1 MIKSIDLNSIMN
13 KVIKYVKVFVL
24 LLCFLGNGF
33 VYAQIPSDLSKI
45 RSSQITDAQ
54 LMQFIQQAQSSGMS
68 EADMMAEFQ
77 KKGLPDAELQALAA
91 RVKGLVGTTT
101 ASGNENNQKNSAESV
116 TSKRQYK
123 GELTTQALPTKA
135 SRVFGAELFNSA
147 DPLFI
152 PNLKIATPKTYVIGP
167 DDELQLDI
175 YGNNISSQKLV
186 VSPDGMVNVKY
197 AGPVNLS
204 GLSIE
209 QASGVLKARLT
220 KFYPSLST
228 GGTRVQLT
236 LGSMRSIQVMV
247 IGAVIKPGTVTL
259 PSIATLFNA
268 LYSSGGPT
276 ENGSFR
282 NIELVRNDKVIA
294 TADLYDFILKGDQ
307 SSNLSLRDTDV
318 IRVPFAKIQV
328 NLEGALN
335 RTGVFEVK
343 PTESLQHALDFAGGF
358 LSNAFK
364 GRITGSRYTD
374 TERKV
379 IDIAKEGFSTFALQN
394 GDSLSVNTVVEKYEN
409 RVFITGAVSK
419 PGAYSLDQR
428 LDIKALIAKAQGL
441 AEGAFTGRASLVR
454 TKEDQSKEFVDIDL
468 RKHISGEQSIALQ
481 KEDALQVY
489 FIQELKDKPTVSIN
503 GAVRKGGEFLYED
516 SLTLQGL
523 ILKAGG
529 LSENAFVTKV
539 EIGRRKKGVDQ
550 NQLNAEI
557 AEIITV
563 KLDKQ
568 LNKVLDDVLL
578 TPYDE
583 VSVRTDPEV
592 VPQKKVLASGMVL
605 LPGSYTMQS
614 NADLLSSLINRSGGL
629 LPNADPTAAKLIRRN
644 RGVESKDVVRVAKAN
659 VKNDSIAVDADEAQ
673 ELAKTSIEIAIDL
686 QAALLSPGSKDDIL
700 LEEGDELIVP
710 QLNYVVTVSGEVQK
724 IVAVQYNR
732 SFKLREYIYQ
742 AGGFSYSANRKR
754 IFVIYPSGKS
764 GSVKHPLGI
773 FRINPKIT
781 PGSTVFVPKK
791 NVTEK
796 KVFDPAKA
804 GILVSAFSAAMTGLV
819 LLFR

>member
-1 MIKSIDLNSIMN
+1 MN
-13 KVIKYVKVFVL
+13 KMVKYSRFIALVIF
-24 LLCFLGNGF
+24 FLGNGLL
-33 VYAQIPSDLSKI
+33 YAQIPSDLTKI

-54 LMQFIQQAQSSGMS
+54 LMQFIQQAKSSGMS
-68 EADMMAEFQ
+68 EADMMADFQ

-91 RVKGLVGTTT
+91 RVKVL
-101 ASGNENNQKNSAESV
+101 SSSNSKEAITPEVV

-123 GELTTQALPTKA
+123 AEANAPTAKALSSK
-135 SRVFGAELFNSA
+135 VFGSELFSSA
-147 DPLFI
+147 DPLFV

-186 VSPDGMVNVKY
+186 VSPDGMVSVKY
-197 AGPVNLS
+197 AGQVNLS
-204 GLSIE
+204 GLSIG
-209 QASGVLKARLT
+209 QATGILKARLL
-220 KFYPSLST
+220 KFYPSLGNGST
-228 GGTRVQLT
+228 QLQLT

-247 IGAVIKPGTVTL
+247 IGAVKKPGTITL
-259 PSIATLFNA
+259 PSIANLYNA
-268 LYSSGGPT
+268 LYASGGPAD
-276 ENGSFR
+276 NGSFR
-282 NIELVRNDKVIA
+282 NIELVRDNKILSV
-294 TADLYDFILKGDQ
+294 ADLYDFILSGDQ
-307 SSNLSLRDTDV
+307 SSNLSLRDNDV

-335 RTGVFEVK
+335 RTGIFEVK
-343 PTESLQHALDFAGGF
+343 STESLQNALDFAGGF

-379 IDIAKEGFSTFALQN
+379 IDIAKEEFSNFALQN
-394 GDSLSVNTVVEKYEN
+394 GDMLSVNAVVEKYEN
-409 RVFITGAVSK
+409 RVLVTGAVSK
-419 PGAYSLDQR
+419 PGAYSLDKNI
-428 LDIKALIAKAQGL
+428 DIKSLIAKAQGL
-441 AEGAFTGRASLVR
+441 AEGAFTSRASLIR
-454 TKEDQSKEFVDIDL
+454 IKPDQSKEFFDIDL
-468 RKHISGEQSIALQ
+468 RKHLNGEQSIQLE
-481 KEDALQVY
+481 KEDVLHVY
-489 FIQELKDKPTVSIN
+489 FEQELKDKPTVFVS
-503 GAVRKGGEFLYED
+503 GAVRKSGEFVYED

-529 LSENAFVTKV
+529 LSENALLTNI

-568 LNKVLDDVLL
+568 LNKVFDDVLL
-578 TPYDE
+578 APYDE
-583 VSVRTDPEV
+583 VSVRVDPEV
-592 VPQKKVLASGMVL
+592 VPQKKISASGMVL

-614 NADLLSSLINRSGGL
+614 NADLLSSLVNRCGGL
-629 LPNADPTAAKLIRRN
+629 LPNADANGAKLIRRN
-644 RGVESKDVVRVAKAN
+644 RGVGVMDVARVAKAN
-659 VKNDSIAVDADEAQ
+659 IKNDSTAVDKSEVL
-673 ELAKTSIEIAIDL
+673 ELSKSTVEIAIDL
-686 QAALLSPGSKDDIL
+686 KAAILSPGSKDDIL
-700 LEEGDELIVP
+700 LEEGDELYIP

-724 IVAVQYNR
+724 IVAVQYNN
-732 SFKLREYIYQ
+732 SFDLKDYIDQ
-742 AGGFSYSANRKR
+742 AGGYSYSANRRR
-754 IFVIYPSGKS
+754 IFVIYANGKS
-764 GSVKHPLGI
+764 GVVKHPLGI

-791 NVTEK
+791 NVTQK

>member
-1 MIKSIDLNSIMN
+1 MN
-13 KVIKYVKVFVL
+13 KVVKIVRVFVL
-24 LLCFLGNGF
+24 VIFFLGTGLL
-33 VYAQIPSDLSKI
+33 YAQIPSDLSKI

-68 EADMMAEFQ
+68 EADVMADFQ
-77 KKGLPDAELQALAA
+77 KKGLSEAELQALAA
-91 RVKGLVGTTT
+91 RVKGLVGTATT
-101 ASGNENNQKNSAESV
+101 AGNDKDSKNVAENVS
-116 TSKRQYK
+116 SKRQYK
-123 GELTTQALPTKA
+123 GELITQALPTKA
-135 SRVFGAELFNSA
+135 SRVFGAELFSSA
-147 DPLFI
+147 DPLFV

-175 YGNNISSQKLV
+175 YGNNISSQKLI

-220 KFYPSLST
+220 TFYPSLSS
-228 GGTRVQLT
+228 GATRVQLT

-247 IGAVIKPGTVTL
+247 IGAVKKPGTVTL

-276 ENGSFR
+276 DNGSFR

-307 SSNLSLRDTDV
+307 SSNLSLRDNDV

-335 RTGVFEVK
+335 RTGIFEVK
-343 PTESLQHALDFAGGF
+343 TTESLQHALDFAGGF

-364 GRITGSRYTD
+364 GRITGSRFTE

-379 IDIAKEGFSTFALQN
+379 IDIAKEEFSHFDLHN

-409 RVFITGAVSK
+409 RVFVTGAVSK
-419 PGAYSLDQR
+419 PGAYSLDKS

-441 AEGAFTGRASLVR
+441 ADGAFTGRASLVR

-468 RKHISGEQSIALQ
+468 RKHLSGEQSIALQ
-481 KEDALQVY
+481 KEDSLQVY
-489 FIQELKDKPTVSIN
+489 FIQELKDKPTVSIS
-503 GAVRKGGEFLYED
+503 GAIRKAGEFFYED

-529 LSENAFVTKV
+529 LSENALVTKI

-568 LNKVLDDVLL
+568 LNKVLDDVFLM
-578 TPYDE
+578 PFDE
-583 VSVRTDPEV
+583 VSIRIDPEI
-592 VPQKKVLASGMVL
+592 VPQKKVSASGMVL

-629 LPNADPTAAKLIRRN
+629 LPNADPRAAKLIRRN
-644 RGVESKDVVRVAKAN
+644 RGVESEDVVRVAKAN
-659 VKNDSIAVDADEAQ
+659 VKNDSTAVDKEEVQ
-673 ELAKTSIEIAIDL
+673 EIAKTTVEIAIDL
-686 QAALLSPGSKDDIL
+686 QAALLSPGSQDDIL
-700 LEEGDELIVP
+700 LEEGDELFVP

-732 SFKLREYIYQ
+732 SFNMRKYVDQ
-742 AGGFSYSANRKR
+742 AGGFSYDANRKR

-764 GSVKHPLGI
+764 GVVKHPLGI
-773 FRINPKIT
+773 FRLYPKIT
-781 PGSTVFVPKK
+781 PGSTIFVPKK
-791 NVTEK
+791 YETQK